1 MMIVKTFLRS
11 AIVTAAVAISGC
23 NSLSHLNDTDY
34 QNQQKVDQLIQTGMR
49 YYWEG
54 GDLEKVEKEF
64 FKGITLKGK
73 FDVVEASFKEASEL
87 APQRLDLKFGLASTQ
102 LINQDI
108 KGAQATY
115 ENILSQDP
123 GNVDA
128 GLLHAAYAKLSGD
141 TGTFNDDIER
151 LRKKAPLRTA
161 AYLKKF
167 QHAEDIESIR
177 LNTKARANHTEH
189 QAIVILGYA
198 LANDGS
204 MKPALIDRLK
214 QGLAAARMN
223 PDAAIIV
230 SGGVPH
236 HGVTEAYMME
246 QWLIGQGISARRIYL
261 DDKAKDTVGNAI
273 YSTRILNDLG
283 IRHVTLV
290 TSASHMRRALV
301 VFEEVAQQNQQQKI
315 TFDNLVAMDFDSMKE
330 AMTVSSNEKLV
341 IYRDMLRASGLW
353 AYPGI
358 QI

>member
-1 MMIVKTFLRS
+1 MIVKTFLRS

-23 NSLSHLNDTDY
+23 ASLPYPTDETNY
-34 QNQQKVDQLIQTGMR
+34 LKQQKVEQLIQTGMR

-73 FDVVEASFKEASEL
+73 FDVVEASFEEASEL

-102 LINQDI
+102 IINNDI
-108 KGAQATY
+108 EGAQATY
-115 ENILSQDP
+115 EGMLKQNP
-123 GNVDA
+123 GNIDA
-128 GLLHAAYAKLSGD
+128 GILHAAYAKLSGD
-141 TGTFNDDIER
+141 TDAFDDDIAR
-151 LRKKAPLRTA
+151 LGEKAPRLTEE
-161 AYLKKF
+161 YLKKF
-167 QHAEDIESIR
+167 QNVEDIQSLQ
-177 LNTKARANHTEH
+177 LNTKAKANHTGNE
-189 QAIVILGYA
+189 AIVILGYA
-198 LANDGS
+198 LASDGS
-204 MKPALIDRLK
+204 MKPPLIDRLK
-214 QGLAAARMN
+214 QGLSAAKAN

-230 SGGVPH
+230 SGGVPSQ
-236 HGVTEAYMME
+236 GVTEAYRMQ
-246 QWLIGQGISARRIYL
+246 QWLIGQGISAKRIHL

-283 IRHVTLV
+283 IEHVTLV

-301 VFEEVAQQNQQQKI
+301 VFEEVARQNQKEI
-315 TFDNLVAMDFDSMKE
+315 TFDNLVAMDFDSMEE
-330 AMTVSSNEKLV
+330 AMTVSPNEKLV